1 MELKEKARL
10 EEEHLLEQEQ
20 PQYIGHTKTYVLVWF
35 ALLALTGITI
45 TVAGLRLGAFSM
57 FASLLIA
64 SVKASL
70 VLWFF
75 MHLRYEEKLFKLMF
89 LIPVAT
95 LTVVI
100 GLTFFDIWYR

>member
-1 MELKEKARL
+1 ME
-10 EEEHLLEQEQ
+10 HDQ
-20 PQYIGHTKTYVLVWF
+20 PQYIGHTKTYVFVWL

-45 TVAGLRLGAFSM
+45 TVAGMHLGAFSM

-64 SVKASL
+64 SLKASL

-75 MHLRYEEKLFKLMF
+75 MHLKYEEKLFKLMF
-89 LIPVAT
+89 LIPIAT

-100 GLTFFDIWYR
+100 GLTFLDIWYR